1 MTLILS
7 CVWGALYILCAALGF
22 VTNATG
28 GLKFALVLL
37 SVLCFLPG
45 AMLLAEGYRKGN
57 RKTVMAVRWICLAS
71 LVLTV
76 VLLVVF
82 FLCAA
87 FASEAVVDAVFVLLS
102 LFSTPMM
109 CAQYWVLSL
118 FLWGCLLSATFLKK
132 LPR

>member
-1 MTLILS
+1 MTLALS
-7 CVWGALYILCAALGF
+7 CAWGVLYILCAALGF
-22 VTNATG
+22 MENPTG
-28 GLKFALVLL
+28 ALKFALILL
-37 SVLCFLPG
+37 SVLCFVPG
-45 AMLLAEGYRKGN
+45 GMLLGEGYRKEC
-57 RKTVMAVRWICLAS
+57 RKTVLAVRWVCVIS

-76 VLLVVF
+76 VFLVVF

-87 FASEAVVDAVFVLLS
+87 FAAETTVNAVFTLLS
-102 LFSTPMM
+102 LVSTPMM

>member
-1 MTLILS
+1 MTLALS
-7 CVWGALYILCAALGF
+7 CAWGVLYILCAALGF
-22 VTNATG
+22 LADPTG

-37 SVLCFLPG
+37 SVLSFVPG
-45 AMLLAEGYRKGN
+45 GMLLAEGYRKN
-57 RKTVMAVRWICLAS
+57 CRKTVMAVRWVCLAS

-76 VLLVVF
+76 IFLVAF

-87 FASEAVVDAVFVLLS
+87 FGSEAAVDEVFTVLTLV
-102 LFSTPMM
+102 STPMM
-109 CAQYWVLSL
+109 CSQYWALSL